1 MNTAIARHLEQRP
14 ITTLAAL
21 FEIARSRDEVYEAVA
36 NAEVFFDLERDYVMD
51 DRAPVYRDR
60 LIWEADHIFRSNP
73 PVEVG
78 ASGTIDTR
86 VGSRLVYDGHPFQ
99 VLSGDS
105 DSVWIRGD
113 NGSILQ
119 IALDSFPGLVNAGRL
134 CAAPSLQTAGQ
145 NGLEKIV
152 SADPEN
158 LARALRRYS
167 LIEAWK
173 LGKNLSGTSERSV
186 RRYRELFRKA
196 EALHGHGLVGLLD
209 ERACRGN
216 RTARVDDRVLGEVKL
231 ILENELLTD
240 VAPTIGTAHRLLNG
254 RLREKGLP
262 SLSRKTFNVHCRA
275 IDRER
280 WAQARFGHKAANAER
295 PPHKP
300 SAIPVKGDRAWELAH
315 IDSEQIDLELISERT
330 GQEIPLAWLTVMLNI
345 NPTYPLAWY
354 IAPSRPS
361 EESILM
367 VARNC
372 VRRHNRLPD
381 VVVYDLGSE
390 HRGTTF
396 DVLRATYK
404 SDFICRPG
412 GNPRFGPEIESF
424 WNSLNQYVL
433 HQLRG
438 NRG

>member
-1 MNTAIARHLEQRP
+1 MNPAIAKHLEQRP

-21 FEIARSRDEVYEAVA
+21 FEITGNRAGVYEAVA
-36 NAEVFFDLERDYVMD
+36 NAEVYFDLERDYVMD

-60 LIWEADHIFRSNP
+60 AIWEADRISRSKP

-78 ASGTIDTR
+78 AGGTIDTR

-99 VLSGDS
+99 VVSGDS

-119 IALDSFPGLVNAGRL
+119 IALDSFPGLVNAGRIR
-134 CAAPSLQTAGQ
+134 AVPSLQTAGQ
-145 NGLEKIV
+145 SGLAKIV
-152 SADPEN
+152 AADPKN

-167 LIEAWK
+167 LIEAWQS
-173 LGKNLSGTSERSV
+173 GKSISGIPERSL
-186 RRYRELFRKA
+186 RRYRELFREA
-196 EALHGHGLVGLLD
+196 EALHGHGLAGLLD
-209 ERACRGN
+209 GQAGRGN
-216 RTARVDDRVLGEVKL
+216 RTVRVDNRVLDEVKL
-231 ILENELLTD
+231 IVDNELLTD
-240 VAPTIGTAHRLLNG
+240 IAPTIATAHRLLNG

-262 SLSRKTFNVHCRA
+262 TLSRKTFNVHGEA
-275 IDRER
+275 VDRER
-280 WAQARFGHKAANAER
+280 WARARFGHKAANAQR
-295 PPHKP
+295 PPHP
-300 SAIPVKGDRAWELAH
+300 ASDIPVKGDRAWEIAH
-315 IDSEQIDLELISERT
+315 IDSQQIDLELISERT
-330 GQEIPLAWLTVMLNI
+330 GGEVPLAWLSVMLNV
-345 NPTYPLAWY
+345 NPVFPLGWY
-354 IAPSRPS
+354 IAPHKPN

-404 SDFICRPG
+404 SDFIKRPG

-424 WNSLNQYVL
+424 WNSINQYVI
-433 HQLRG
+433 HQLKG